1 MHHHKLLVLLLLF
14 MIELGGIGVILKEIW
29 VLLKKQLPISQLLRL
44 LDIGRLHHEGV
55 TLIRP
60 RTFISQICLI
70 PIVISVF
77 GACIFRLFG
86 WLSAYRGCLWFAL
99 LCGCVFRGFFD
110 FSNDT

>member
-1 MHHHKLLVLLLLF
+1 
-14 MIELGGIGVILKEIW
+14 

-60 RTFISQICLI
+60 STFISQICLI
-70 PIVISVF
+70 PIVIPILRRVL
-77 GACIFRLFG
+77 GASIFRLLG
-86 WLSAYRGCLWFAL
+86 WLSSYWGCLRFAL